1 MHLRCQER
9 AGGRRKWGGG
19 WIEGVGERKSEGTE
33 VGRAGER
40 EDGARLDLGHGGGE
54 ERGREVEMESPGSDG

>member
-1 MHLRCQER
+1 M
-9 AGGRRKWGGG
+9 GRRVDRGSWGK
-19 WIEGVGERKSEGTE
+19 ESEGTE

-40 EDGARLDLGHGGGE
+40 KDGARLDLGHGGGE